1 VRAVLIQRAMTLDG
15 AAIDVRLGERIDEV
29 AHDLASRPGEQ
40 VFDAAGGT
48 LRPGLHDHHVHLY
61 SAAAAETSVRVG
73 PPQVRDRADLANV
86 LSGSQA
92 GDDGWIRAIGYHD
105 SVAGPLDRAVLDAL
119 VPSVPLRVQH
129 RSGVLWILNSA
140 GLARVGLADH
150 PDGRVRSADPRWS
163 DALNRRDTSLADL
176 SSRLSSYGVVGIT
189 DATPDLDVADM
200 VRLAELHRH
209 GELRQRVHCL
219 APGKRILHDD
229 DLNLD
234 ELAGWIAERHR
245 SGGPVAVHCVTA
257 AQLLVTIAAL
267 RQGGTHP
274 RDRIEHAAVA
284 PSDCLTDLAHL
295 AVTVVTQPNFVAERG
310 DQYLDEIPAA
320 EHEQLWRVA
329 SLRRAN
335 VPVALSTDMPF
346 GRGDPWAAMRA
357 AVHRTTP
364 SGSVLNADE
373 CVSARTALAM
383 FFGRPDQ
390 PARAR
395 PVEQGQPAD
404 LCVLRVPPEV
414 ALAELDADMVAAT
427 VVGGQFTYLAG

>member
-1 VRAVLIQRAMTLDG
+1 MTLDG

-29 AHDLASRPGEQ
+29 ADDLAPRPGEQ
-40 VFDAAGGT
+40 VFDAGLGT
-48 LRPGLHDHHVHLY
+48 VLPGLHDHHVHLH
-61 SAAAAETSVRVG
+61 SAAAAKTSVRVG

-86 LSGSQA
+86 LTASQA

-105 SVAGPLDRAVLDAL
+105 SVAGPLDRGALDAL
-119 VPSVPLRVQH
+119 VPTVPLRVQH

-150 PDGRVRSADPRWS
+150 PDGRLRSADPRWS
-163 DALNRRDTSLADL
+163 DALSRRDTSLADL
-176 SSRLSSYGVVGIT
+176 SSRLSRYGIVGIT

-267 RQGGTHP
+267 RQAGTHR
-274 RDRIEHAAVA
+274 RDRIEHAAVV
-284 PSDCLTDLAHL
+284 PSDCLADLAEL

-310 DQYLDEIPAA
+310 DQYLDELPAA
-320 EHEQLWRVA
+320 EHGQLWRVA
-329 SLRRAN
+329 SLLRAN
-335 VPVALSTDMPF
+335 IPVALSTDMPF

-357 AVHRTTP
+357 AVYRTTP
-364 SGSVLNADE
+364 SGNVLNADE
-373 CVSARTALAM
+373 CVPARTALTM

-390 PARAR
+390 PTR
-395 PVEQGQPAD
+395 PRTVEPGEPAD
-404 LCVLRVPPEV
+404 LCVLGVSPEAV
-414 ALAELDADMVAAT
+414 LAELDADMVAAT
-427 VVGGQFTYLAG
+427 IVGGQFAYLGG